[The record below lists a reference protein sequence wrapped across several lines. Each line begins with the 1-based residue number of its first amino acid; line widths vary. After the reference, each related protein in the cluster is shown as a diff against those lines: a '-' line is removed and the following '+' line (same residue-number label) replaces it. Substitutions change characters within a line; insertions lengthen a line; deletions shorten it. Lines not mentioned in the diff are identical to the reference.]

1 MRTHLGRA
9 TRRRTVESRES
20 REGKEDG
27 GRKGEV
33 MGGRH
38 ARAHSTTPHPHLHT
52 IHAHKRRREPEA
64 PNLRREL
71 PDTQLGDGTAPHL
84 PLLKNRYS
92 CWRLLTS
99 LDGDLMPADED
110 ATLVVSFLD
119 LRRSHGLSRD
129 TSLRSSLLSH
139 LAAGVAVA

>member
-1 MRTHLGRA
+1 
-9 TRRRTVESRES
+9 
-20 REGKEDG
+20 
-27 GRKGEV
+27 

-84 PLLKNRYS
+84 LKNRCS
-92 CWRLLTS
+92 CWRSLTS
-99 LDGDLMPADED
+99 LDGELMPADEA

-119 LRRSHGLSRD
+119 LRRSHGLSRV